1 VAHSAVRILP
11 SAGWR
16 GSAAS
21 LLRAGLLLAS
31 LLGMLGASVCN
42 ADTPQPSAPGRGI
55 HALVIGI
62 DHYRFST
69 ARQSGAAFPDLA
81 GAVGDANRFAQAL
94 TELYGVTFTPPDK
107 SCGAAPIV
115 SVVLTDACAT
125 RERILKR
132 LDDAIAML
140 KPGDTLL
147 LYFAGHGARYR
158 DDEHYEQDT
167 GFNGTI
173 LPYDARNPDGS
184 PGDIFD
190 VELKARKDRAT
201 AAGIY
206 FVSIFD
212 SCNSATGT
220 REGAAGQSRSAPQ
233 PRGTPPAAVASPPV
247 RNPGGYWVHM
257 GAAQDGEEAQE
268 TPSGAVGARAGVFTT
283 ALIAAL
289 HMPGM
294 RDATFGDMIRE
305 VRLRVA
311 GQGHNAQTPSAE
323 GRLTAAMGSSARA
336 ATLFAVAGDA
346 TGATLQA
353 GAFSGVTSGSRFA
366 LYARQ
371 VDAIARTAR
380 LATAIVVSVDRN
392 SARLKLETA
401 PARLPSAMV
410 AEEIAHFFPASLVGV
425 SNDLP
430 AGKARDAVAAALKSI
445 GFVAVAPRA
454 ANHLVLRKGT
464 AATVELRADDG
475 VLLSTAL
482 GNAGTPG
489 FADRLTG
496 ELRKIARVA
505 QLLALRTAAD
515 DAAGARGLGP
525 IDLCVAPDGYRPTSC
540 PGLQHGGV
548 RALAADAYTTVTAIN
563 RGSQPVYLYVL
574 AIDPANAVDLVLPK
588 PDETDQK
595 LQPGLPYRR
604 GPITFDTPGTYRFV
618 TIATDQPIR
627 ADALMQSGNGAREV
641 GACVSPLER
650 LLCSAAEGTRDP
662 GVSAVGNW
670 SAQVSTVLVGKGAP
684 PK

>member
-1 VAHSAVRILP
+1 M
-11 SAGWR
+11 
-16 GSAAS
+16 
-21 LLRAGLLLAS
+21 LLGALLAS
-31 LLGMLGASVCN
+31 ACDAGTPPSIAS
-42 ADTPQPSAPGRGI
+42 GRGI
-55 HALVIGI
+55 HALVVGV

-69 ARQSGAAFPDLA
+69 ARQPGAAFPDLA
-81 GAVGDANRFAQAL
+81 GAVGDANRFGQAL
-94 TELYGVTFTPPDK
+94 TELYGVAFTLPDK
-107 SCGAAPIV
+107 SCGAAPAA

-125 RERILKR
+125 RARILKR
-132 LDDAIAML
+132 LDDAIAVL
-140 KPGDTLL
+140 KPGETLL
-147 LYFAGHGARYR
+147 LYFAGHGSRYR
-158 DDEHYEQDT
+158 DDEHYEEDS

-190 VELKARKDRAT
+190 VELKTRKDRAT

-220 REGAAGQSRSAPQ
+220 RDGAAGQSRSAPALHG
-233 PRGTPPAAVASPPV
+233 RPPAAVNPPPTQS
-247 RNPGGYWVHM
+247 PGGYWVHM

-323 GRLTAAMGSSARA
+323 GRLTAAIGSNSRTT
-336 ATLFAVAGDA
+336 TLFTVAADA
-346 TGATLQA
+346 SGVTLQA
-353 GAFSGVTSGSRFA
+353 GTFSGMTAGSRFA

-371 VDAIARTAR
+371 ADAIARTGQV
-380 LATAIVVSVDRN
+380 ATGTIASVDRD
-392 SARLKLETA
+392 SARLKLEGT
-401 PARLPSAMV
+401 PPNLPNAMV
-410 AEEIAHFFPASLVGV
+410 AEEVAHFFPASLVGV

-430 AGKARDAVAAALKSI
+430 AGKAHDAVATALKAI

-464 AATVELRADDG
+464 AATIDLRADDG
-475 VLLSTAL
+475 VSLSTTL
-482 GNAGTPG
+482 GNAGSPG
-489 FADRLTG
+489 FGDRLTD

-505 QLLALRTAAD
+505 QLLALRTSTE
-515 DAAGARGLGP
+515 GATGAQGLGP

-540 PGLQHGGV
+540 PDLQHSGV
-548 RALAADAYTTVTAIN
+548 RILAPDAFTTATVIN
-563 RGSQPVYLYVL
+563 RGGEPLYLYVL

-588 PDETDQK
+588 PDEIDQK

-604 GPITFDTPGTYRFV
+604 GPMTFDAPGTYRFV
-618 TIATDQPIR
+618 TIATDQRIR
-627 ADALMQSGNGAREV
+627 ADALVQSGNGAREI

-650 LLCSAAEGTRDP
+650 LLCSAAQGQRDP
-662 GVSAVGNW
+662 GVSAIGNW
-670 SAQVSTVLVGKGAP
+670 SAQVSTVLVSKGAP